1 MAKTAEQM
9 GQIDVP
15 MELNVSSKMCN
26 TIKQSLTYSFFIL
39 PQRLDN
45 RIDSLDTK
53 MATQEQSII
62 SRAHDRVTK
71 ALPYA

>member
-39 PQRLDN
+39 P
-45 RIDSLDTK
+45 
-53 MATQEQSII
+53 
-62 SRAHDRVTK
+62 
-71 ALPYA
+71 